1 MNRSPNRLKQ
11 VLAAIVSCL
20 VVILFHSLTP
30 IQAQSQPVVA
40 IKTVYY
46 PINGAT
52 AGQLRQQMNQLGP
65 ISQTSG
71 QRFDARTDW
80 YVRWNYQYFSQ
91 GNRCKLTAIRVRAD
105 VSIILPQWKQSA
117 NAAKGLVDRWNQ
129 YIKALRLHEDG
140 HKDNGIATSR
150 EVLQLLKQFPAKSSC
165 SELGAAANKA
175 AQSIIS
181 QYSQRD
187 LDYDRKTQH
196 GVTQGA
202 VFSG

>member
-1 MNRSPNRLKQ
+1 MNRSPNRLRQ
-11 VLAAIVSCL
+11 VLVAVVSCL
-20 VVILFHSLTP
+20 VVILIHSLTP
-30 IQAQSQPVVA
+30 IQAQSQPVIAVN
-40 IKTVYY
+40 TVYY
-46 PINGAT
+46 PITGAT

-105 VSIILPQWKQSA
+105 VSIILPQWKQPA

-129 YIKALRLHEDG
+129 HLKALRLHEDG
-140 HKDNGIATSR
+140 HKDNGIAANR
-150 EVLQLLKQFPAKSSC
+150 DVFQLLKQFPAKNSC
-165 SELGAAANKA
+165 PELEKAANEA
-175 AQSIIS
+175 AQSILRK
-181 QYSQRD
+181 YNQRD
-187 LDYDRKTQH
+187 LDYDRKTRH

>member
-11 VLAAIVSCL
+11 VLVAVVSCL
-20 VVILFHSLTP
+20 VVILIHSLTP

-40 IKTVYY
+40 VNTVYY
-46 PINGAT
+46 PITGAT

-65 ISQTSG
+65 ASQTSG

-105 VSIILPQWKQSA
+105 VSIILPQWKQPA
-117 NAAKGLVDRWNQ
+117 NAAKGLVNRWNQ

-140 HKDNGIATSR
+140 HKDHGIATSQAI
-150 EVLQLLKQFPAKSSC
+150 LQLLKQFPAKSSC
-165 SELGAAANKA
+165 SELGVAANEA
-175 AQSIIS
+175 AQGIIT

-187 LDYDRKTQH
+187 LDYDRKTRH
-196 GVTQGA
+196 GITQGA
-202 VFSG
+202 IFSG

>member
-1 MNRSPNRLKQ
+1 MNRSPNLLKQ
-11 VLAAIVSCL
+11 ILVAIVSCL
-20 VVILFHSLTP
+20 AVILIHSIAP

-40 IKTVYY
+40 VKTVYY
-46 PINGAT
+46 PIKGAT
-52 AGQLRQQMNQLGP
+52 AGQLRQQMNRLGP

-80 YVRWNYQYFSQ
+80 YVRWNYQYLNQANSCQ
-91 GNRCKLTAIRVRAD
+91 LTAIRVRAD
-105 VSIILPQWKQSA
+105 VSVTLPQWKQPA
-117 NAAKGLVDRWNQ
+117 NAAKGLVNRWNQ

-140 HKDNGIATSR
+140 HKDNGIATSQ
-150 EVLQLLKQFPAKSSC
+150 EILQLLKRFPAKSSC
-165 SELGAAANKA
+165 SELGVAANKA
-175 AQSIIS
+175 AQGIIS
-181 QYSQRD
+181 QYNQRD

>member
-1 MNRSPNRLKQ
+1 MNRSPNLLKH
-11 VLAAIVSCL
+11 VLVAIASCL
-20 VVILFHSLTP
+20 VVLLIHSIVPL
-30 IQAQSQPVVA
+30 QAQSQPVVA
-40 IKTVYY
+40 VNTVYY

-65 ISQTSG
+65 LSQTSG
-71 QRFDARTDW
+71 QRFDGRTDW

-91 GNRCKLTAIRVRAD
+91 GTSCQLTAIRVRAD
-105 VSIILPQWKQSA
+105 VSLTLPQWKQPA
-117 NAAKGLVDRWNQ
+117 NAANGLVNRWNQ

-150 EVLQLLKQFPAKSSC
+150 EILQLLKRFPAKGSC
-165 SELGAAANKA
+165 SELGAAANQA
-175 AQSIIS
+175 AQGIIS
-181 QYSQRD
+181 QYNQRD
-187 LDYDRKTQH
+187 LDYDRKTRH